1 MLPNP
6 NHTEDAGLTWD
17 LGPGSTL
24 PGENREKTAKLH
36 KALVLL
42 HLPHLQSGSPVF
54 PPRSSLHSRFPRS
67 GKIPRVINRKL
78 EKRTQKERNASAG

>member
-54 PPRSSLHSRFPRS
+54 PPLLPCTPASPDQVRFQ
-67 GKIPRVINRKL
+67 G
-78 EKRTQKERNASAG
+78 